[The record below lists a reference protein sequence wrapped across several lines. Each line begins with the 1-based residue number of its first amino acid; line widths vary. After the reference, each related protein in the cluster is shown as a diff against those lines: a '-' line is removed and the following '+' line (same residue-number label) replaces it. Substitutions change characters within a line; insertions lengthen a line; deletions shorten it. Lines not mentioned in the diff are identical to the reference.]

1 MVSGVVKVLHF
12 QLNTKLRLMKLTL
25 DLAISPACAGLTI

>member
-12 QLNTKLRLMKLTL
+12 QLKTQLGLMKPTL
-25 DLAISPACAGLTI
+25 GLAISSH